1 MSVGHA
7 VISVRD
13 LGKVYRIG
21 LKEKKH
27 DNLVSSLV
35 SFLKSP
41 LKNYRYYK
49 SLYNFSDI
57 KDKNNTSGVEGNG
70 DDYFWALRN
79 VSFEIQQGDV
89 LGVIGSNGA
98 GKSTLLKI
106 LSRITDPT
114 SGEAKIRGRV
124 SSLLEVGT
132 GFHPELTGREN
143 IYLNGCI
150 LGMRKVEIDRKFDEI
165 VEFSG
170 IGKFI
175 DTPVK
180 RYSSGMSVRLAFS
193 VAAHLEPEI
202 LLIDEVLSVG
212 DAAFQRK
219 CIGRM
224 NTVASQGRTILFV
237 SHNMGAVTNLCKNAL
252 WLEHGQVKRV
262 GPSSEVVSAY
272 LSEQSEGQAIWE
284 NPQDIP
290 FGSELSIRSASIRST
305 EGEPKSIV
313 DFREP
318 FQIDINYELLKP
330 IKDLSVCVQIANSQ
344 GVMAYETMDT
354 DLLEYRNAVREPG
367 KYFAR
372 CFFDDSL
379 LKPENYFVTVVAFID
394 RIKLI
399 DRRENILS
407 FTVSESGYDLNLRR
421 LGAVVPRFK
430 WDVER
435 VPTPHQALC

>member
-1 MSVGHA
+1 MSVGSA
-7 VISVRD
+7 VISVKN

-21 LKEKKH
+21 LKAQKH
-27 DNLVSSLV
+27 DSLG
-35 SFLKSP
+35 SAFFGFLKSP
-41 LKNYRYYK
+41 LKNYRYYR

-57 KDKNNTSGVEGNG
+57 KDKIKTGDDKING

-79 VSFEIQQGDV
+79 VSFEIKQGEV

-106 LSRITDPT
+106 LSRIIDPT
-114 SGEAKIRGRV
+114 SGEAIIRGRV

-150 LGMRKVEIDRKFDEI
+150 LGMRKSEIDRKYDEI

-202 LLIDEVLSVG
+202 LIIDEVLSVG

-219 CIGRM
+219 CIGKI
-224 NTVASQGRTILFV
+224 NTVARQGRTILFV
-237 SHNMGAVTNLCKNAL
+237 SHNMGAVTNLCKDAL
-252 WLEHGQVKRV
+252 WLEHGRVKQA
-262 GPSSEVVSAY
+262 GPSSEIVSAY

-290 FGSELSIRSASIRST
+290 IGSELSIRSAAIQLT
-305 EGEPKSIV
+305 EGEPQSVIG
-313 DFREP
+313 FGEP
-318 FQIDINYELLKP
+318 FMIAIDYELLKP
-330 IKDLSVCVQIANSQ
+330 IKDLSVCVQVSNSQ
-344 GVMAYETMDT
+344 GIMAYETMDT
-354 DLLEYRNAVREPG
+354 DMLEYRNVIREPG
-367 KYFAR
+367 RYVAR
-372 CFFDDSL
+372 CLFDDSL
-379 LKPENYFVTVVAFID
+379 LKPENYIVTVVAFID
-394 RIKLI
+394 RVKLI
-399 DRRENILS
+399 DRQENILS
-407 FTVSESGYDLNLRR
+407 FTVSESGYDLNPRR

-430 WDVER
+430 WDVDR
-435 VPTPHQALC
+435 VAAPQRAHC